1 MDRQCDLLIRNAR
14 IFDPVL
20 GIDESGDIAVS
31 DGRIALIG
39 RLGRMRAKKLVAA
52 DGATVLPGLIDF
64 HCHVFEHVT
73 GDFGINADLV
83 GVRSGV
89 TAVVDQGG
97 ASAITIAAFR
107 KFIAEAARTR
117 TYCFVST
124 YLAGGMLGHKYVD
137 LYGPWGVDAE
147 AIVTAARENS
157 DLIRG
162 IKAHAEPGGYSRWKL
177 EPLRLAIAAARQLKV
192 PVYVHLGTLWSQ
204 AKGVAVAP
212 EEVLREMEP
221 LLEPGDILAHP
232 FTRFPSGVLT
242 PQGKVHPIIRDLYD
256 RGIRFDVGR
265 GSHISFNTA
274 RRVLDSGI
282 VPFTV
287 GADLHGYNI
296 RGCGKSWYKDIVVP
310 KDDEEDEF
318 TFVSPYSLQHAMTE
332 MLALE
337 VPFGDVVKMASANCA
352 ATLKIEDEF
361 GSIEV
366 GRPANLSIVDVVSGH
381 WTLKDSTGVTLE
393 ADRLIQPRM
402 AIRDGEVIQA
412 DSPLLPD
419 LQKIAGRKGARAN
432 THAKARSKAR
442 TKASSQPSRLPGDR
456 GAHSIARAREV
467 KQPGPGR
474 ER

>member
-1 MDRQCDLLIRNAR
+1 MRKQWDLLVRNAH
-14 IFDPVL
+14 IFDPVI
-20 GIDESGDIAVS
+20 GIDKKGDIAVS
-31 DGRIALIG
+31 DGKIAAIG
-39 RLGRMRAKKLVAA
+39 KLDHTKAKQLVAA
-52 DGATVLPGLIDF
+52 GGSTVLPGLIDF
-64 HCHVFEHVT
+64 HAHVFEHVT

-107 KFIAEAARTR
+107 KFIAEAARTK

-124 YLAGGMLGHKYVD
+124 YLAGALLGHKYVD
-137 LYGPWGVDAE
+137 LYGPWGVDVK
-147 AIVTAARENS
+147 AIIFATRENS
-157 DLIRG
+157 DLIKG

-177 EPLRLAIAAARQLKV
+177 QPFRLAVTAARELKI
-192 PVYVHLGTLWSQ
+192 PIYVHLGTLWSE
-204 AKGVAVAP
+204 AEGTAVAT
-212 EEVLREMEP
+212 EEILREMEP

-242 PQGKVHPIIRDLYD
+242 PQGMVHPIIRDLID
-256 RGIRFDVGR
+256 RGVRFDVGR

-296 RGCGKSWYKDIVVP
+296 RGCGKSWYKDIVIP
-310 KDDEEDEF
+310 EDDEEDEF

-332 MLALE
+332 MLALGIS
-337 VPFGDVVKMASANCA
+337 FGEVVKMASANCA
-352 ATLKIEDEF
+352 SALKIEDEF
-361 GSIEV
+361 GSIQV
-366 GRPANLSIVDVVSGH
+366 GRPANLSMVDILSGH
-381 WTLKDSTGVTLE
+381 WTLQDSTGVTLA

-402 AIRDGEVIQA
+402 AIRDGNVIKA

-419 LQKIAGRKGARAN
+419 VRKIAA
-432 THAKARSKAR
+432 
-442 TKASSQPSRLPGDR
+442 
-456 GAHSIARAREV
+456 
-467 KQPGPGR
+467 
-474 ER
+474 

>member
-192 PVYVHLGTLWSQ
+192 PVYVHLGTF
-204 AKGVAVAP
+204 
-212 EEVLREMEP
+212 
-221 LLEPGDILAHP
+221 GDILAHP

-287 GADLHGYNI
+287 GADLHGYNV

-332 MLALE
+332 MLALG

>member
-1 MDRQCDLLIRNAR
+1 MKQQCDLLIRNAR

-20 GIDESGDIAVS
+20 GIDEPGDIAVS
-31 DGRIALIG
+31 DGKIAAVG
-39 RLGRMRAKKLVAA
+39 RLDRMRAKNIVAA

-97 ASAITIAAFR
+97 PSAITITAFR

-137 LYGPWGVDAE
+137 LYGPWGVDAN
-147 AIVTAARENS
+147 AIVTAASENR
-157 DLIRG
+157 DLIKG

-177 EPLRLAIAAARQLKV
+177 EPLRLAVAAARELKL
-192 PVYVHLGTLWSQ
+192 PVYVHLGTLWSE
-204 AKGVAVAP
+204 AKGTAVAT
-212 EEVLREMEP
+212 EQVLRELEP
-221 LLEPGDILAHP
+221 LLAPGDILAHP

-242 PQGKVHPIIRDLYD
+242 REGKVHPIIRDLFD

-282 VPFTV
+282 MPFTV

-310 KDDEEDEF
+310 EDDEEDEF

-332 MLALE
+332 MLALG
-337 VPFGDVVKMASANCA
+337 VSFGEVVKMASANCA
-352 ATLKIEDEF
+352 AALKIEDEF
-361 GSIEV
+361 GSIAV
-366 GRPANLSIVDVVSGH
+366 GGPANLSIVDVVAGR

-419 LQKIAGRKGARAN
+419 LEKI
-432 THAKARSKAR
+432 
-442 TKASSQPSRLPGDR
+442 GDR
-456 GAHSIARAREV
+456 KVPRSGRAKSRDSSRRLTHTASGAGGDRARPKRAARPV
-467 KQPGPGR
+467 ASR
-474 ER
+474 

>member
-1 MDRQCDLLIRNAR
+1 MLTIVRRYVMNQQCDLLIRNAR

-20 GIDESGDIAVS
+20 GLDERGDIAVT
-31 DGRIALIG
+31 DERIAAIG
-39 RLGRMRAKKLVAA
+39 KLDRMRAKKLVAA

-107 KFIAEAARTR
+107 KFIAEVARTK

-124 YLAGGMLGHKYVD
+124 YLAGGMLGHKYVA
-137 LYGPWGVDAE
+137 LYGPWGGDAK

-157 DLIRG
+157 DLIKG

-177 EPLRLAIAAARQLKV
+177 EPLRLAIAAARQLEV
-192 PVYVHLGTLWSQ
+192 PVYVHLGTLWSE
-204 AKGVAVAP
+204 AKGTAVAT

-221 LLEPGDILAHP
+221 LLAPGDILAHP

-242 PQGKVHPIIRDLYD
+242 PQGKVHPIIRDLFD
-256 RGIRFDVGR
+256 RGVRFDVGR

-282 VPFTV
+282 MPLGV
-287 GADLHGYNI
+287 A
-296 RGCGKSWYKDIVVP
+296 
-310 KDDEEDEF
+310 
-318 TFVSPYSLQHAMTE
+318 
-332 MLALE
+332 
-337 VPFGDVVKMASANCA
+337 FGEVVKMASANCA
-352 ATLKIEDEF
+352 AILKVKDEF
-361 GSIEV
+361 GSIEI

-381 WTLKDSTGVTLE
+381 WTLQDSTGVTLD

-402 AIRDGEVIQA
+402 AIRAGEVIQA

-419 LQKIAGRKGARAN
+419 LQKIAGRTVPLSAQA
-432 THAKARSKAR
+432 KAR
-442 TKASSQPSRLPGDR
+442 TKARSSRSHPPSGRRSNQFR
-456 GAHSIARAREV
+456 GGAR
-467 KQPGPGR
+467 GPGAR
-474 ER
+474 S

>member
-1 MDRQCDLLIRNAR
+1 MKQQCDLLIRNAR

-20 GIDESGDIAVS
+20 GIDERGDIAVS
-31 DGRIALIG
+31 DGKIAAVG
-39 RLGRMRAKKLVAA
+39 RLDRMRARKIVAA

-97 ASAITIAAFR
+97 PSAITITAFR

-137 LYGPWGVDAE
+137 LYGPWGVDAK
-147 AIVTAARENS
+147 AIVTAARENG
-157 DLIRG
+157 DLIKG

-177 EPLRLAIAAARQLKV
+177 EPLRLAIAAGRELKL
-192 PVYVHLGTLWSQ
+192 PVYVHLGTLWSE
-204 AKGVAVAP
+204 AKDTAVTT
-212 EEVLREMEP
+212 EEVLRELEP
-221 LLEPGDILAHP
+221 LLAPGDILAHP

-242 PQGKVHPIIRDLYD
+242 RAGKVHPIIRDLFD

-282 VPFTV
+282 MPFTV

-310 KDDEEDEF
+310 KDDEDDEF

-332 MLALE
+332 MLALG
-337 VPFGDVVKMASANCA
+337 VSFGEVVKMASANCA
-352 ATLKIEDEF
+352 AALKIEDEF
-361 GSIEV
+361 GSIAV
-366 GRPANLSIVDVVSGH
+366 GRPANLSIVDVVAGR

-402 AIRDGEVIQA
+402 AIRGGEVILA

-419 LQKIAGRKGARAN
+419 LEKIADRKVPPNGRAKSRAGSRSSRARPRSARGSLQSRARA
-432 THAKARSKAR
+432 T
-442 TKASSQPSRLPGDR
+442 
-456 GAHSIARAREV
+456 
-467 KQPGPGR
+467 
-474 ER
+474 

>member
-1 MDRQCDLLIRNAR
+1 MTAQCDLLIRKAR
-14 IFDPVL
+14 ICDPVL
-20 GIDESGDIAVS
+20 GIDERGDIAVS
-31 DGRIALIG
+31 DGKIAAVGSLD
-39 RLGRMRAKKLVAA
+39 RMRARKIVAA
-52 DGATVLPGLIDF
+52 DGATILPGLIDF

-97 ASAITIAAFR
+97 PSAITITAFR

-124 YLAGGMLGHKYVD
+124 YLAGGMLGHKYVE
-137 LYGPWGVDAE
+137 LYGPWGVDAK
-147 AIVTAARENS
+147 AIVTAARENA
-157 DLIRG
+157 DLIKG

-177 EPLRLAIAAARQLKV
+177 EPLRLAIAAARELKL
-192 PVYVHLGTLWSQ
+192 PVYVHLGTLWSE
-204 AKGVAVAP
+204 AKGTAVTA
-212 EEVLREMEP
+212 EEVLRELEP
-221 LLEPGDILAHP
+221 LLAPGDILAHP
-232 FTRFPSGVLT
+232 FTRFPSGVIT
-242 PQGKVHPIIRDLYD
+242 AAGKVHPIIRDLFD

-282 VPFTV
+282 MPFTV

-296 RGCGKSWYKDIVVP
+296 RGCGKSWYKDIVIP
-310 KDDEEDEF
+310 DHDEEDEF

-332 MLALE
+332 MLALG
-337 VPFGDVVKMASANCA
+337 VSFGEVVKMASANCA
-352 ATLKIEDEF
+352 AALKIEDEF
-361 GSIEV
+361 GSIAV
-366 GRPANLSIVDVVSGH
+366 GRPANLSIVEVVSGR

-393 ADRLIQPRM
+393 ADRLVQPRM

-419 LQKIAGRKGARAN
+419 LEKIADRSVPRRVRA
-432 THAKARSKAR
+432 KSRV
-442 TKASSQPSRLPGDR
+442 SSRDS
-456 GAHSIARAREV
+456 RAR
-467 KQPGPGR
+467 PRSARGSL
-474 ER
+474 